1 METLC
6 YFYRHD
12 DSNMFHVW
20 SYDDSSSGEWVLR
33 FCISCL
39 KLRWLMLSLGYHYHD
54 MPTTFEP
61 YAMSPSSDVI
71 FFGTPKLILSY
82 DFNTGLI
89 KFVCESS
96 FNIDVAS
103 PVFALRVCF
112 LPLYQ
117 LRKRN
122 GGSTDVSE
130 DSPAVSE
137 DILSAELPCDKE
149 LEEDDDEIQ
158 VINIK
163 LFSREQ
169 KRLIFP
175 SEMH

>member
-1 METLC
+1 
-6 YFYRHD
+6 
-12 DSNMFHVW
+12 
-20 SYDDSSSGEWVLR
+20 
-33 FCISCL
+33 
-39 KLRWLMLSLGYHYHD
+39 MLSLGYHND
-54 MPTTFEP
+54 DTPATFEP
-61 YAMSPSSDVI
+61 YAISPSSDVI

-82 DFNTGLI
+82 DFNTGKI

-96 FNIDVAS
+96 FNIVAS
-103 PVFALRVCF
+103 PVFALRACF

-122 GGSTDVSE
+122 GGSADVSE
-130 DSPAVSE
+130 DSPEVSE
-137 DILSAELPCDKE
+137 DILSEELPCDEE
-149 LEEDDDEIQ
+149 LEEEEEDDDEIK